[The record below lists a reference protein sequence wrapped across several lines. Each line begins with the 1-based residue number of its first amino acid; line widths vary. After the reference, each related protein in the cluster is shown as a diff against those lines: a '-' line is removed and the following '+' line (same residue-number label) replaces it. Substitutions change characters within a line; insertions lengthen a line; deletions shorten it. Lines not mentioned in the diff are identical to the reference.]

1 MTHLVV
7 LPGLDG
13 MATMHGDFVDAVRP
27 SFETVSIVAY
37 PSDQILPY
45 SELEALVRDS
55 LPEGRFVLL
64 GESFSGPIAISIAA
78 TQPRGLAGL
87 VLSTSFARTPVPLLS
102 SFAALVRVAPV
113 RALPQWLLSSILLG
127 SWRTPELMSSLRHA
141 LESVAPE
148 VLRARVAAAMRI
160 DVSSRLAEINLPIL
174 YLRGTNDRL
183 MPSAAS
189 REIASKA
196 KDVSVV
202 DILGPHLLLQTA
214 PRDCAQAVAEFAARL
229 G

>member
-13 MATMHGDFVDAVRP
+13 TATMHGDFVDAVRP
-27 SFETVSIVAY
+27 SFETVSVIAY

-87 VLSTSFARTPVPLLS
+87 VLSTSFARKPAPLLS
-102 SFAALVRVAPV
+102 GFAAFVAFAPV
-113 RALPQWLLSSILLG
+113 RTLPEWMLSYVLLG
-127 SWRTPELMSSLRHA
+127 PWRTPELMSSLQHT
-141 LESVAPE
+141 LEGVAPE

-160 DVSSRLAEINLPIL
+160 DVSSRVAEINLPIL
-174 YLRGTNDRL
+174 YLRATNDRL

-189 REIASKA
+189 REIASRA
-196 KDVSVV
+196 KNVSLV
-202 DILGPHLLLQTA
+202 DIRGPHLLLQTA
-214 PRDCAQAVAEFAARL
+214 PQACAQAVAEFAARL